1 MSERLRGLALVVG
14 SSFRA
19 SPGASLVILILT
31 VAQALATP
39 AFAVAA
45 GLLVDAAATRD
56 GERAMAMAFVL
67 AGSVGARWVLGAS
80 ATYLTA
86 RLQREVARLLDGHL
100 IATDGRLPGLEHHE
114 RPAYLAQ
121 LDLLRDEHWMLGFAL
136 GAAVGALALAVQLVA
151 TSIVLLRLQPALVI
165 LPLCGIPSLVAAGR
179 AQRRLAAADEVVV
192 ESVRRERSLFDLGTS
207 PTAAK
212 ELRVFGLGDE
222 IVRRRHVEADSVI
235 TARHVARRASA
246 LGQAIGRLIFAAGYL
261 AAVAI
266 VAVRAVAGAASVGDV
281 VVVVSLAGQVWG
293 LVGGAAGSV
302 TWLLSILRVVNRIR
316 WLDGYARDQTRSPAD
331 PAAAP
336 SQLRHGIDLVGVD
349 FSYPDTDRP
358 VLEDVNLHL
367 PARATVALVGDNGA
381 GKSTLVKLLCRFYE
395 PTAGRVEVD
404 GIDLAR
410 IGMWAWRERL
420 AGAFQDYARLTLTAR
435 ESVGV
440 GDVPVLQEDTDAPEL
455 AALAR
460 AGATD
465 VLDALPHG
473 LATPLGS
480 GYAGAVDLSGG
491 QWQKIALG
499 RARMRPHPLLLV
511 LDEPTSALDPGAE
524 HALFERFAGAA
535 RDVRAHGGITLLV
548 SHRFSTVRMA
558 DLIVVV
564 DGRCVREVGTHEQLM
579 AHHGV
584 YAELYTMQARAYAS
598 TVSKTD

>member
-1 MSERLRGLALVVG
+1 MSERVRGLALVMG
-14 SSFRA
+14 SSFQA
-19 SPGASLVILILT
+19 SPGASLAILVLT
-31 VAQALATP
+31 IAQALATP

-45 GLLVDAAATRD
+45 GLLVDAATARE
-56 GERAMAMAFVL
+56 GERAMMMGFIL
-67 AGSVGARWVLGAS
+67 AASVGARWVLGAI

-86 RLQREVARLLDGHL
+86 RLQREVARLLDGHM

-136 GAAVGALALAVQLVA
+136 GAAVGTLALAVQLVA
-151 TSIVLLRLQPALVI
+151 TSVVLLHLQPALI
-165 LPLCGIPSLVAAGR
+165 ALPLCGIPSLVAAGR
-179 AQRRLAAADEVVV
+179 AQRRLAAADEAVV
-192 ESVRRERSLFDLGTS
+192 ESVRQERSLFDLGTS
-207 PTAAK
+207 PAAAK

-222 IVRRRHVEADSVI
+222 VVRRSQAEADGVI
-235 TARHVARRASA
+235 IARHVARCAGA

-261 AAVAI
+261 AAVAV
-266 VAVRAVAGAASVGDV
+266 VAVRAATGAAPTGDV

-293 LVGGAAGSV
+293 LVGGSVGSV
-302 TWLLSILRVVNRIR
+302 TWLLSILRVINRIR
-316 WLDGYARDQTRSPAD
+316 WLDDYARDQARSIAEPA
-331 PAAAP
+331 PAP
-336 SQLRHGIDLVGVD
+336 SRLRHGIDLVGVA

-358 VLEDVNLHL
+358 VLEDVDLHL
-367 PARATVALVGDNGA
+367 PAGATVALVGDNGA

-404 GIDLAR
+404 GVDLVR
-410 IGMWAWRERL
+410 IGVRAWRQRL
-420 AGAFQDYARLTLTAR
+420 AGAFQDYARLALIAR

-440 GDVPVLQEDTDAPEL
+440 GDVPALEAGTDAPEL

-460 AGATD
+460 AGAID
-465 VLDALPHG
+465 VLNALPQG
-473 LATPLGS
+473 LATPLGI
-480 GYAGAVDLSGG
+480 GHAGGVELSGG

-499 RARMRPHPLLLV
+499 RARMRLYPLLLV

-535 RDVRAHGGITLLV
+535 REVRAHGGITLLV

-564 DGRCVREVGTHEQLM
+564 DGRRIREVGTHEQLM
-579 AHHGV
+579 ARHGL
-584 YAELYTMQARAYAS
+584 YAELYTMQARAYTS
-598 TVSKTD
+598 TVSNMD